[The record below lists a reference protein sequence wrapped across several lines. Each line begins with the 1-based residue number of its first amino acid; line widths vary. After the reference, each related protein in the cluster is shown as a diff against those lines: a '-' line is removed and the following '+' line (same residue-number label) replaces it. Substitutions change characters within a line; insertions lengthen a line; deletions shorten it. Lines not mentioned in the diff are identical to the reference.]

1 VRLLRSPVV
10 QFLLVG
16 LLAVIAISF
25 GTDRLAGEAAQQE
38 AVNEARA
45 RSGII
50 ASSVI
55 APNLKLDDDAETKIA
70 RLDQFDR
77 LVIDLLKGG
86 NITHVVIVN
95 ADGRVLYSDD
105 VSRRE
110 TDTSLTEDQSRS
122 LRTGTPGSRIV
133 RAGAAGE
140 AGLPGYEPKAGPQL
154 QTWTRIKLGPGI
166 RPLLFEAYF
175 PLEDVDS
182 RRSEITSSF
191 RWITLGP
198 LLLLI
203 AIATVMLQ
211 VLTRQVTSAAAER
224 ERLLRAAI
232 DASDAERRR
241 IARDLHDSVVQ
252 DLAGTAFTVSALA
265 RDPSVPEDSRGTL
278 QTAAGSLRDDLKSL
292 RSLLAEIHP
301 PDLRAEGL
309 PAALGDL
316 IAPAEAAGVQASV
329 SVEGAETASDRRAA
343 LVWRVAQEAV
353 RNAMRHSEA
362 STLAVTVR
370 GNGRRLTLEVVDDGV
385 GFDPSGVRD
394 RESFGLRGLRSLV
407 SDAGGTLE
415 VRSSPREGTTVH
427 MEVDAQ

>member
-1 VRLLRSPVV
+1 VRVLRSPVI
-10 QFLLVG
+10 QFLVVG
-16 LLAVIAISF
+16 LLAVTAIAF
-25 GTDRLAGEAAQQE
+25 GTGHLAGKAAEEEALD
-38 AVNEARA
+38 EARA
-45 RSGII
+45 RTGII
-50 ASSVI
+50 ATSI
-55 APNLKLDDDAETKIA
+55 ITPNVQVDEAGLKVLG
-70 RLDQFDR
+70 LDQLDR
-77 LVIDLLKGG
+77 VVIDLLKGG

-95 ADGRVLYSDD
+95 HQGRVLYADD

-110 TDTSLTEDQSRS
+110 TQTPLTEEQRKTLQSGS
-122 LRTGTPGSRIV
+122 AGSRTV
-133 RAGAAGE
+133 HAGAAGE

-154 QTWTRIKLGPGI
+154 QTWARIKPGPHI

-175 PLEDVDS
+175 SLEDVDS
-182 RRSEITSSF
+182 RRSEIASSF

-198 LLLLI
+198 LVLLI
-203 AIATVMLQ
+203 GIATVMLQ

-252 DLAGTAFTVSALA
+252 DLAGTAFAVSAVA
-265 RDPSVPEDSRGTL
+265 RDPSTPPASRASL
-278 QTAAGSLRDDLKSL
+278 EAAGGSLRDDLKAL
-292 RSLLAEIHP
+292 RSLLVEIHP

-309 PAALGDL
+309 TAALRDL
-316 IAPAEAAGVQASV
+316 VAPAEAAGIQASV
-329 SVEGAETASDRRAA
+329 SVEGVDLASDERAA

-353 RNAMRHSEA
+353 RNALRHAEA
-362 STLAVTVR
+362 STLAVAVR
-370 GNGRRLTLEVVDDGV
+370 GDGRRLTLEVVDDGV
-385 GFDPSGVRD
+385 GFDPTGVRD

-407 SDAGGTLE
+407 SDAGGTIE

>member
-1 VRLLRSPVV
+1 V
-10 QFLLVG
+10 
-16 LLAVIAISF
+16 
-25 GTDRLAGEAAQQE
+25 
-38 AVNEARA
+38 
-45 RSGII
+45 
-50 ASSVI
+50 
-55 APNLKLDDDAETKIA
+55 
-70 RLDQFDR
+70 
-77 LVIDLLKGG
+77 VIDLLKGG

-95 ADGRVLYSDD
+95 HRGRVLYSDD
-105 VSRRE
+105 VSRRDTE
-110 TDTSLTEDQSRS
+110 TSLTEEQRMTLQSGRA
-122 LRTGTPGSRIV
+122 GSRIV
-133 RAGAAGE
+133 PPGAAGE
-140 AGLPGYEPKAGPQL
+140 AGLPGYEPKAGSQL
-154 QTWTRIKLGPGI
+154 QTFSRIKLGPRI
-166 RPLLFEAYF
+166 QPLLFEAYF
-175 PLEDVDS
+175 SLEDVDS
-182 RRSEITSSF
+182 RRSEIASSF
-191 RWITLGP
+191 RWIAIGP

-252 DLAGTAFTVSALA
+252 NLAGTAFTVSALA
-265 RDPSVPEDSRGTL
+265 RDSAVPDDNRGTL

-301 PDLRAEGL
+301 PDLRAESL

-316 IAPAEAAGVQASV
+316 IAPAEAAGIQASV
-329 SVEGAETASDRRAA
+329 SVEGAETVSDRRAA

-370 GNGRRLTLEVVDDGV
+370 GDGRRLTLEVVDDGV
-385 GFDPSGVRD
+385 GFDPSGVPD

-407 SDAGGTLE
+407 SDADGTVE